1 MRWLFLFMRK
11 LESLSQDEFVAM
23 FIIGNIVI
31 ALLILVFM
39 V

>member
-1 MRWLFLFMRK
+1 MKLFFWFMSK

-31 ALLILVFM
+31 ALLFLVFM